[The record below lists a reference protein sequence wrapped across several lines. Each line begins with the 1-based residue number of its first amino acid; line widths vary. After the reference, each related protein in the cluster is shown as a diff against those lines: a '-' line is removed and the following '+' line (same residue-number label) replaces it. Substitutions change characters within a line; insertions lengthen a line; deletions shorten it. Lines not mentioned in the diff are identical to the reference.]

1 MKFGLGY
8 DWKEVKRFQ
17 KLDKKDRSIVFYLE
31 NEQSFII
38 FKPIVEKL
46 TQEYNMKICYVTSS
60 KTDPMLTHNDKNIL
74 PFYIGDGVACV
85 SFFVNLKATIM
96 IMTTP
101 DLETFHIKRSKV
113 FPVHYIY
120 VFHSM
125 KSAYTGL
132 RKEAFDNFDTIFC
145 VGQYQIQEIRAV
157 EKLYNLKQKNLIGCG
172 YGLLDELLK
181 IGYSLKQPNYL
192 SKNGKKKILIAPSW
206 GKQNLL
212 ETTGLELVKILL
224 DANYHVTIRLHPMTI
239 KEWPKTIKKIKT
251 EFEKNP
257 DFLLETNTS
266 SFDELFSSYGLIT
279 DWSGIG
285 YEYAFVCERPV
296 IYFGVPQKTDSLYEK
311 INIVPFEISIRDKI
325 GEIISNQNLEK
336 LPEKIE
342 SLYGQINDFKGK
354 IQKIRDSTISNIG
367 KSGHVAANEIIRIIS
382 EKA

>member
-60 KTDPMLTHNDKNIL
+60 KTDPMLTHNNKNIL

-157 EKLYNLKQKNLIGCG
+157 EKL
-172 YGLLDELLK
+172 
-181 IGYSLKQPNYL
+181 
-192 SKNGKKKILIAPSW
+192 
-206 GKQNLL
+206 
-212 ETTGLELVKILL
+212 
-224 DANYHVTIRLHPMTI
+224 
-239 KEWPKTIKKIKT
+239 
-251 EFEKNP
+251 
-257 DFLLETNTS
+257 
-266 SFDELFSSYGLIT
+266 
-279 DWSGIG
+279 
-285 YEYAFVCERPV
+285 
-296 IYFGVPQKTDSLYEK
+296 
-311 INIVPFEISIRDKI
+311 
-325 GEIISNQNLEK
+325 
-336 LPEKIE
+336 
-342 SLYGQINDFKGK
+342 
-354 IQKIRDSTISNIG
+354 
-367 KSGHVAANEIIRIIS
+367 
-382 EKA
+382 